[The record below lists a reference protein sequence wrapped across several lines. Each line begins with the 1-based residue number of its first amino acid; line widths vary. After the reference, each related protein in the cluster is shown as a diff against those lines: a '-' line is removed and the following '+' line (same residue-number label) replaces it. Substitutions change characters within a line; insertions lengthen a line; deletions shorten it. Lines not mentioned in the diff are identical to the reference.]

1 MRRVVVTGIGAVT
14 PLGGDISSSW
24 KNLIDG
30 KSSATLISKFD
41 IEDFQAKVACE
52 VPIDQENHKINDRF
66 NPNDWFSDKDL
77 RKIDNFIIF
86 GVAAAEMA
94 ILDSGINNYSFNKN
108 NVGVGVGS
116 GVGGLPSIEK
126 ASLILKEKGPN
137 RVSPFFIP
145 GALIN
150 LVAGQISIR
159 NELKGPNLASVT
171 ACSSGT
177 HSIIEGAET
186 IKRNKADVMIVGGA
200 ESAIC
205 PVGIAGFA
213 ACKALSTNFNDSPEK
228 ASRPYDSQRDGS
240 VMSEG
245 AGFIVLEELNHALE
259 RGAKIYSEFK
269 GYGVSGDA
277 HHITSPAE
285 DGDGAYRSMIMAIK
299 DSNFAVDEFSYINAH
314 GTSTPKG
321 DKIELKAVEKAF
333 FSNIENVTMSSTKS
347 SIGHLLGAAGAV
359 EAIFSIL
366 AIKNNVIP
374 ATINLDDLS
383 IDTKINLVPHNSISK
398 NVEVVLS
405 NSFGFGGTNASVVFS
420 SYKENNGS

>member
-1 MRRVVVTGIGAVT
+1 MRRVVVSGIGAVT
-14 PLGGDISSSW
+14 PLGGDIKSTW
-24 KNLIDG
+24 KNLIKN
-30 KSSATLISKFD
+30 KSGANLISKFD
-41 IEDFQAKVACE
+41 VSDFQTKISCE
-52 VPIDQENHKINDRF
+52 VPIKRDQDSLKNSFDPTE
-66 NPNDWFSDKDL
+66 WFLSKDL
-77 RKIDNFIIF
+77 RKVDDFIIF

-94 ILDSGINNYSFNKN
+94 LEDSLLKNHNFNPNKI
-108 NVGVGVGS
+108 GVGVGS

-126 ASLILKEKGPN
+126 ASLTLNEKGPK

-159 NELKGPNLASVT
+159 NNFKGPNLASVT

-177 HSIIEGAET
+177 HSICEGAEM
-186 IKRNKADVMIVGGA
+186 IRRGKADVMIVGGA

-213 ACKALSTNFNDSPEK
+213 ACKALSSNFNDEPTK
-228 ASRPYDSQRDGS
+228 ASRPYDRLRDGF
-240 VMSEG
+240 VMGEG
-245 AGFIVLEELNHALE
+245 AGFLVLEDLEHALS
-259 RGAKIYSEFK
+259 RNAKIYAEFK

-277 HHITSPAE
+277 HHITSPAD
-285 DGDGAYRSMIMAIK
+285 DGDGAYRSMIMAIE
-299 DSNFAVDEFSYINAH
+299 DSNHAIDEFSYINAH

-321 DKIELKAVEKAF
+321 DEIELKAVERVFEANLD
-333 FSNIENVTMSSTKS
+333 NISMSSTKS

-366 AIKNNVIP
+366 TIKNNIIP

-383 IDTKINLVPHNSISK
+383 IDTKLDLVPHMSKEK
-398 NVEVVLS
+398 NVDVVLS
-405 NSFGFGGTNASVVFS
+405 NSFGFGGTNASVIFS
-420 SYKENNGS
+420 RYDEN

>member
-1 MRRVVVTGIGAVT
+1 MRRVVVSGMGAVT
-14 PLGGDISSSW
+14 PLGGDLESTW
-24 KNLIDG
+24 KNLIAN
-30 KSSATLISKFD
+30 KSGANLITKFD
-41 IEDFQAKVACE
+41 TNDFQTKISCE
-52 VPIDQENHKINDRF
+52 VPINSDDDSF
-66 NPNDWFSDKDL
+66 DPSDWFLSKDL
-77 RKIDNFIIF
+77 RKVDDFIVF

-94 ILDSGINNYSFNKN
+94 IKDSFIVNSNYDPDRI
-108 NVGVGVGS
+108 GVGVGS

-126 ASLILKEKGPN
+126 ASLTLAEKGPK

-159 NELKGPNLASVT
+159 NNFKGPNLASVT

-177 HSIIEGAET
+177 HSICEGAEM

-213 ACKALSTNFNDSPEK
+213 ACKALSSNFNDEPTR
-228 ASRPYDSQRDGS
+228 ASRPYDKLRDGF
-240 VMSEG
+240 VMGEG
-245 AGFIVLEELNHALE
+245 AGFLVLEDLEHALS
-259 RGAKIYSEFK
+259 RNAKIYAEFS

-277 HHITSPAE
+277 HHITSPSD
-285 DGDGAYRSMIMAIK
+285 DGDGAYRSMLMAIE
-299 DSNFAVDEFSYINAH
+299 DSDHAIDDFSYINAH

-321 DKIELKAVEKAF
+321 DEIELKAVEKAF
-333 FSNIENVTMSSTKS
+333 ENNINNISMSSTKS

-366 AIKNNVIP
+366 AIKNNLIP

-383 IDTKINLVPHNSISK
+383 IDTKLDLVPHNSK
-398 NVEVVLS
+398 EKKVEVILS
-405 NSFGFGGTNASVVFS
+405 NSFGFGGTNASVIFS
-420 SYKENNGS
+420 KYDEN

>member
-1 MRRVVVTGIGAVT
+1 MRRVVVSGIGAVT
-14 PLGGDISSSW
+14 PLGGDIKSTW
-24 KNLIDG
+24 KNLIKN
-30 KSSATLISKFD
+30 KSGANLISKFD
-41 IEDFQAKVACE
+41 ISDFQTKVSCE
-52 VPIDQENHKINDRF
+52 VPIKNDQDSLENSFD
-66 NPNDWFSDKDL
+66 PTEWFSSKDL
-77 RKIDNFIIF
+77 RKVDDFIIF

-94 ILDSGINNYSFNKN
+94 LEDSLLKNHNFDPNKI
-108 NVGVGVGS
+108 GVGVGS

-126 ASLILKEKGPN
+126 ASITLNEKGPK

-159 NELKGPNLASVT
+159 NNFKGPNLASVT

-177 HSIIEGAET
+177 HSICEGAEM
-186 IKRNKADVMIVGGA
+186 IRRGKADVMIVGGA

-213 ACKALSTNFNDSPEK
+213 ACKALSSNFNDEPRK
-228 ASRPYDSQRDGS
+228 ASRPYDRLRDGF
-240 VMSEG
+240 VMGEG
-245 AGFIVLEELNHALE
+245 AGFLVLEDLEHALS
-259 RGAKIYSEFK
+259 RNAKIYAEFK

-277 HHITSPAE
+277 HHITSPAD
-285 DGDGAYRSMIMAIK
+285 DGDGAYRSMVMAIE
-299 DSNFAVDEFSYINAH
+299 DSNHAVDEFSYINAH

-321 DKIELKAVEKAF
+321 DEIELKAVERAFKANLD
-333 FSNIENVTMSSTKS
+333 NISMSSTKS

-366 AIKNNVIP
+366 AIKNNIIP

-383 IDTKINLVPHNSISK
+383 IDTKLDLVPHMSKEK
-398 NVEVVLS
+398 NVDVVLS
-405 NSFGFGGTNASVVFS
+405 NSFGFGGTNASVIFS
-420 SYKENNGS
+420 RYDEN

>member
-1 MRRVVVTGIGAVT
+1 MRRVVVSGIGAVT
-14 PLGGDISSSW
+14 PLGGDIKSTW
-24 KNLIDG
+24 KNLIKN
-30 KSSATLISKFD
+30 KSGANLISKFD
-41 IEDFQAKVACE
+41 ASDFQTKISCE
-52 VPIDQENHKINDRF
+52 VPIKSDQDSLENSFD
-66 NPNDWFSDKDL
+66 PNKWFSLKDL
-77 RKIDNFIIF
+77 RKVDDFIIF

-94 ILDSGINNYSFNKN
+94 LEDSLIKNHNFDPNKI
-108 NVGVGVGS
+108 GVGVGS

-126 ASLILKEKGPN
+126 ASLTLNEKGPK

-159 NELKGPNLASVT
+159 NNFKGPNLASVT

-177 HSIIEGAET
+177 HSICEGAEM
-186 IKRNKADVMIVGGA
+186 IRRGKADVMIVGGA

-213 ACKALSTNFNDSPEK
+213 ACKALSSNFNDEPTK
-228 ASRPYDSQRDGS
+228 ASRPYDRLRDGF
-240 VMSEG
+240 VMGEG
-245 AGFIVLEELNHALE
+245 AGFLVLEDLDHALS
-259 RGAKIYSEFK
+259 RNAKIYAEFK

-277 HHITSPAE
+277 HHITSPAD
-285 DGDGAYRSMIMAIK
+285 DGDGAYRSMVMAIEE
-299 DSNFAVDEFSYINAH
+299 SNYAIDEFSYINAH

-321 DKIELKAVEKAF
+321 DEIELKAVERAF
-333 FSNIENVTMSSTKS
+333 EANLDNISMSSTKS

-366 AIKNNVIP
+366 AIKNNIVP

-383 IDTKINLVPHNSISK
+383 IDTKLDLVPHMSKEK
-398 NVEVVLS
+398 NVDVVLS
-405 NSFGFGGTNASVVFS
+405 NSFGFGGTNASVIFS
-420 SYKENNGS
+420 RYDEN

>member
-1 MRRVVVTGIGAVT
+1 MRRIVVSGIGAVT
-14 PLGGDISSSW
+14 PLGGDIKSTW
-24 KNLIDG
+24 KNLIKN
-30 KSSATLISKFD
+30 KSGANLISKFD
-41 IEDFQAKVACE
+41 VSDFQTKISCE
-52 VPIDQENHKINDRF
+52 VPIKSDQDSSENSFD
-66 NPNDWFSDKDL
+66 PYEWFSSKDL
-77 RKIDNFIIF
+77 RKVDDFIIF

-94 ILDSGINNYSFNKN
+94 LEDSLLKNHNFDPNKI
-108 NVGVGVGS
+108 GVGVGS

-126 ASLILKEKGPN
+126 ASLTLNEKGPK

-159 NELKGPNLASVT
+159 NNLKGPNLASVT

-177 HSIIEGAET
+177 HSICEGAEM
-186 IKRNKADVMIVGGA
+186 IRRGKADVMIVGGA
-200 ESAIC
+200 EAAIC

-213 ACKALSTNFNDSPEK
+213 ACKALSSNFNDEPTK
-228 ASRPYDSQRDGS
+228 ASRPYDRLRDGF
-240 VMSEG
+240 VMGEG
-245 AGFIVLEELNHALE
+245 AGFLVLENLEHALS
-259 RGAKIYSEFK
+259 RNAKIYAEFK

-277 HHITSPAE
+277 HHITSPAD
-285 DGDGAYRSMIMAIK
+285 DGDGAYRSMVMAIE
-299 DSNFAVDEFSYINAH
+299 DSNHSVDEFSYINAH

-321 DKIELKAVEKAF
+321 DEIELKAVERAF
-333 FSNIENVTMSSTKS
+333 EANLDNISMSSTKS

-366 AIKNNVIP
+366 TIKNNIIP

-383 IDTKINLVPHNSISK
+383 IDTKLDLVPHISK
-398 NVEVVLS
+398 EKNIDVVLS

-420 SYKENNGS
+420 RYDEN

>member
-1 MRRVVVTGIGAVT
+1 MRRVVVSGIGAVT
-14 PLGGDISSSW
+14 PLGGDIKSTW
-24 KNLIDG
+24 KNLIKN
-30 KSSATLISKFD
+30 KSGANLISKFD
-41 IEDFQAKVACE
+41 VSDFQTKISCE
-52 VPIDQENHKINDRF
+52 VPIKCDQDPLKNSFDPTE
-66 NPNDWFSDKDL
+66 WFSSKDL
-77 RKIDNFIIF
+77 RKVDDFIIF

-94 ILDSGINNYSFNKN
+94 LEDSLLKNHNFNPNKI
-108 NVGVGVGS
+108 GVGVGS

-126 ASLILKEKGPN
+126 ASLTLNEKGPK

-159 NELKGPNLASVT
+159 NNFKGPNLASVT

-177 HSIIEGAET
+177 HSICEGAEM
-186 IKRNKADVMIVGGA
+186 IRRGKADVMIVGGA

-213 ACKALSTNFNDSPEK
+213 ACKALSSNFNDEPTK
-228 ASRPYDSQRDGS
+228 ASRPYDRLRDGF
-240 VMSEG
+240 VMGEG
-245 AGFIVLEELNHALE
+245 AGFLVLEDLEHALS
-259 RGAKIYSEFK
+259 RNAKIYAEFK

-277 HHITSPAE
+277 HHITSPAD
-285 DGDGAYRSMIMAIK
+285 DGDGAYRSMIMAIE
-299 DSNFAVDEFSYINAH
+299 DSNHAIDEFSYINAH

-321 DKIELKAVEKAF
+321 DEIELKAVERAF
-333 FSNIENVTMSSTKS
+333 EANLDNISMSSTKS

-366 AIKNNVIP
+366 VIKNNIVP

-383 IDTKINLVPHNSISK
+383 IDTKLDLVPHMSK
-398 NVEVVLS
+398 EKNIDVVLS
-405 NSFGFGGTNASVVFS
+405 NSFGFGGTNASVIFS
-420 SYKENNGS
+420 RYDEN

>member
-1 MRRVVVTGIGAVT
+1 MRRVVVSGIGAVT
-14 PLGGDISSSW
+14 PLGGSIESTW
-24 KNLIDG
+24 KNLIEH
-30 KSSATLISKFD
+30 KSGANLISKFD
-41 IEDFQAKVACE
+41 ASDFQTKISCE
-52 VPIDQENHKINDRF
+52 VPTKGDQDSFDPTE
-66 NPNDWFSDKDL
+66 WFLSKDL
-77 RKIDNFIIF
+77 RKVDDFIIF

-94 ILDSGINNYSFNKN
+94 LEDSLLKNHNFDPNKI
-108 NVGVGVGS
+108 GVGVGS

-126 ASLILKEKGPN
+126 ASLTLNEKGPK

-159 NELKGPNLASVT
+159 NNFKGPNLASVT

-177 HSIIEGAET
+177 HSICEGAEM
-186 IKRNKADVMIVGGA
+186 IKRGKADVMIVGGA

-205 PVGIAGFA
+205 PVGIAGFS
-213 ACKALSTNFNDSPEK
+213 ACKALSSNFNDEPTK
-228 ASRPYDSQRDGS
+228 ASRPYDRLRDGF
-240 VMSEG
+240 VMGEG
-245 AGFIVLEELNHALE
+245 AGFLVLEDLEHALL
-259 RGAKIYSEFK
+259 RNAKIYAEFK

-277 HHITSPAE
+277 HHITSPAD
-285 DGDGAYRSMIMAIK
+285 DGDGAYRSMVMAIE

-321 DKIELKAVEKAF
+321 DEIELKAVERAF
-333 FSNIENVTMSSTKS
+333 ESNIDRISMSSTKS

-366 AIKNNVIP
+366 AIENNIVP

-383 IDTKINLVPHNSISK
+383 IDTKLDLVPHMSK
-398 NVEVVLS
+398 EKNIDVVLS
-405 NSFGFGGTNASVVFS
+405 NSFGFGGTNASVIFS
-420 SYKENNGS
+420 RYDEN

>member
-1 MRRVVVTGIGAVT
+1 MRRVVVSGIGAVT
-14 PLGGDISSSW
+14 PLGGDIKSTW
-24 KNLIDG
+24 KNLIKN
-30 KSSATLISKFD
+30 KSGANLISKFD
-41 IEDFQAKVACE
+41 VSDFQTKISCE
-52 VPIDQENHKINDRF
+52 VPIKSDQASLENSF
-66 NPNDWFSDKDL
+66 NPNEWFSSKDL
-77 RKIDNFIIF
+77 RKVDDFIIF

-94 ILDSGINNYSFNKN
+94 LEDSLLKNHNFDPNKI
-108 NVGVGVGS
+108 GVGVGS

-126 ASLILKEKGPN
+126 ASLTLNEKGPK

-159 NELKGPNLASVT
+159 NNFKGPNLASVT

-177 HSIIEGAET
+177 HSICEGAEM
-186 IKRNKADVMIVGGA
+186 IRRGKADVMIVGGA

-213 ACKALSTNFNDSPEK
+213 ACKALSSNFNDEPSK
-228 ASRPYDSQRDGS
+228 ASRPYDRLRDGF
-240 VMSEG
+240 VMGEG
-245 AGFIVLEELNHALE
+245 AGFLVLEDLEHALS
-259 RGAKIYSEFK
+259 RNAKIYAEFK

-277 HHITSPAE
+277 HHITSPAD
-285 DGDGAYRSMIMAIK
+285 DGDGAYRSMVMAIE
-299 DSNFAVDEFSYINAH
+299 DSNHAVDEFSYINAH

-321 DKIELKAVEKAF
+321 DEIELKAVERAFKANLD
-333 FSNIENVTMSSTKS
+333 NISMSSTKS

-366 AIKNNVIP
+366 TIENNIIP

-383 IDTKINLVPHNSISK
+383 IDTKLDLVPHMSKEK
-398 NVEVVLS
+398 NVDVVLS
-405 NSFGFGGTNASVVFS
+405 NSFGFGGTNASVIFS
-420 SYKENNGS
+420 RYDDN